1 METIRL
7 RRKRNPNI
15 VCEESVGTCVRAR
28 SMVPP
33 DAVQVTSLSELT
45 IPLRRLV
52 HLNALAEC
60 AVWRAW
66 SHGGAIYFVTG
77 TTNFELSRA
86 SGRPVLQ
93 MRVYNREGAL
103 EEELTCVQTLS
114 SAWERIDVPERNV
127 AALVASVHRNNAE
140 GEAISPR
147 TA

>member
-1 METIRL
+1 M
-7 RRKRNPNI
+7 
-15 VCEESVGTCVRAR
+15 GACVRAR
-28 SMVPP
+28 SMVPL

-45 IPLRRLV
+45 IPLRRLA

-66 SHGGAIYFVTG
+66 SHAGAIYFVTG
-77 TTNFELSRA
+77 TTNFELSRE

-103 EEELTCVQTLS
+103 EEQLTCVQTLS
-114 SAWERIDVPERNV
+114 SVWERIDVAERN
-127 AALVASVHRNNAE
+127 AAVLIASTHRNNAD

>member
-33 DAVQVTSLSELT
+33 DAVQVTSLSGLT

-77 TTNFELSRA
+77 TTNFELSHFNCAIARA
-86 SGRPVLQ
+86 
-93 MRVYNREGAL
+93 AAAI
-103 EEELTCVQTLS
+103 S
-114 SAWERIDVPERNV
+114 SAVGSSH
-127 AALVASVHRNNAE
+127 ASTGGATSSSIPIAR
-140 GEAISPR
+140 R
-147 TA
+147 